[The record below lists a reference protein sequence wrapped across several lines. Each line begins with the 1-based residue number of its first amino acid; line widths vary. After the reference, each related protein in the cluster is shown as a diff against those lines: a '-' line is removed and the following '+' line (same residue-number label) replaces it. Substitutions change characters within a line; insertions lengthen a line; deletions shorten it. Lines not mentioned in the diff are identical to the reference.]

1 MNTNKLCACMIVYIK
16 DENRVI
22 NYHAQKLRLSCAD
35 LQLVEAVDTNNFF
48 DKHKKIA
55 IDNQLLD
62 EYYVTHYLQNKN
74 KHKQWGSKGKGA
86 LGCDMSHIECY
97 KNILSSNEFTYCLIL
112 EDDAIITK
120 NFCNNISQILEQAI
134 QLQSDY
140 VHLSCNEK
148 FRNKQYNKNNKLSN
162 LLYKMIPQWH
172 TTAQLVSTRGA
183 EKLLS
188 ILPHDAPIDIT
199 ISRHIDMLNA
209 TSSIIH
215 VDNGGA
221 ASGGDKKS
229 RFGSLI
235 W

>member
-1 MNTNKLCACMIVYIK
+1 MNTKLGACMIVYTK
-16 DENRVI
+16 DKNRMS
-22 NYHAQKLRLSCAD
+22 NYHAQKLQLSCAD
-35 LQLVEAVDTNNFF
+35 LQLIEAVDTKNFF

-55 IDNQLLD
+55 IDKQLLD

-74 KHKQWGSKGKGA
+74 KHKQWGCKGKGA

-97 KNILSSNEFTYCLIL
+97 KNILSSNEFMYCLIL
-112 EDDAIITK
+112 EDDAIVTES
-120 NFCNNISQILEQAI
+120 FCNNIDQILEQAT

-140 VHLSCNEK
+140 VHLSCNKK
-148 FRNKQYNKNNKLSN
+148 FSNKQYSKNNKLSS

-172 TTAQLVSTRGA
+172 TTAQLVSTKGA
-183 EKLLS
+183 EKLLN

-215 VDNGGA
+215 INNGGA
-221 ASGGDKKS
+221 ASGGDKNS
-229 RFGSLI
+229 QFGSLI

>member
-1 MNTNKLCACMIVYIK
+1 MNTCKFNALMIVYTS
-16 DENRVI
+16 DQNRLD
-22 NYHAQKLRLSCAD
+22 NYYAQKSRLPSSD
-35 LQLVEAVDTNNFF
+35 LQMVEAVNTNDFF
-48 DKHKKIA
+48 DEHKKTA

-62 EYYVTHYLQNKN
+62 EYYITLYLQNKN
-74 KHKQWGSKGKGA
+74 KHKQWGCKGKGA

-112 EDDAIITK
+112 EDDAIITE
-120 NFCNNISQILEQAI
+120 NFCNNINQILDQAT

-148 FRNKQYNKNNKLSN
+148 FRNKQYNKSNKLSN

-221 ASGGDKKS
+221 ASGGDKNS
-229 RFGSLI
+229 QFGSLI